1 MTSSVTSF
9 TPRSLLRGMG
19 LALPIA
25 VGVAT
30 YGLVFGILSRQVGL
44 TFAQALFMS
53 GSVFAGASQFI
64 ALEIWTWPLPVLPLV
79 VTTFIVNLR
88 HILMGAALR
97 DKLCGLSRLQ
107 TLTSLFFLVDENWAF
122 FLARW
127 QQGDRDKSLLAGTG
141 ICIFL
146 AWTLS
151 TAVGCL
157 ISTGIDPTAWG
168 IDFSFT
174 AIFIFLATG
183 LYRGKKERL
192 PWAVAGITAAT
203 MAHFLPWKWYILGGA
218 LAGSFTGVLIHD

>member
-1 MTSSVTSF
+1 MTSSTPEF
-9 TPRSLLRGMG
+9 TPRSLARGMG

-30 YGLVFGILSRQVGL
+30 YGLVFGILSRQAGM
-44 TFAQALFMS
+44 TFTQALFMS

-64 ALEIWTWPLPVLPLV
+64 ALDIWTWPLPVFPLV
-79 VTTFIVNLR
+79 VTTFVVNLR

-97 DKLCGLSRLQ
+97 DKLTGLTRRQ
-107 TLTSLFFLVDENWAF
+107 TLASLFFLVDENWVF

-127 QQGDRDKSLLAGTG
+127 QQGERDKSLLAGTG
-141 ICIFL
+141 VCIFL

-157 ISTGIDPTAWG
+157 VSTGINPVTWG

-183 LYRGKKERL
+183 LYRGKKELL
-192 PWAVAGITAAT
+192 PWAVAGITAAA
-203 MAHFLPWKWYILGGA
+203 MAHFLPGKWYILGGA
-218 LAGSFTGVLIHD
+218 VAGSLTGALTHD